1 MRDCTMRII
10 MPFGA
15 LLNVVL
21 VACAEEFPIG
31 CWTFMTQERQ
41 RPVEQVVKDW
51 KDLGITH
58 PMSPI
63 FGIDSDKAVMHRM
76 LDLCEKEGLHL
87 IVHDDRVH
95 LRGAYRAK
103 IEKDDAAYRANV
115 EAAAAEWG
123 RHPSFAGFH
132 LYDEPHK
139 QHINAVF
146 KAARVIRAVV
156 PGKMCFLNLLPWYD
170 WIHKFTGAKECAPY
184 LDMMAKETGL
194 ELLSYDLY
202 DHMAEGEFGETK
214 GLDFYFENLREWMA
228 FTLRNPGR
236 RFWVTGLCA
245 SHASRV
251 VGDQA
256 DYRWQ
261 LSTAAAMGA
270 KGVIWYYPDHVPR
283 PSETLGNVRNMPINI
298 LGERTEYFGRL
309 SAENRIFRN
318 WFGSEF
324 MRLTIEKAAM
334 VNLERGGI
342 KAFSGDEDVLSI
354 ESGKRAALVSF
365 FHDDEGVRYLAL
377 VNLDRRLTSR
387 ISVGV
392 ADGIEPMQLSYYRT
406 YEKKS
411 KTADPV
417 LAQRYGMSDVGKFA
431 CTMAPGQL
439 ALIKLVRKKIGG

>member
-1 MRDCTMRII
+1 MSDGKMRRILA
-10 MPFGA
+10 FGA
-15 LLNVVL
+15 LLNIIL
-21 VACAEEFPIG
+21 AAGAEEFPIC
-31 CWTFMTQERQ
+31 CWTFMAQERS
-41 RPVEQVVKDW
+41 RPVEQVVRDW

-58 PMSPI
+58 PMSPT
-63 FGIDSDKAVMHRM
+63 FGTGSDKAVMRRM
-76 LDLCEKEGLHL
+76 LDLCEREGLHL
-87 IVHDDRVH
+87 IVHDERVH
-95 LRGAYRAK
+95 LLGAIRAK
-103 IEKDDAAYRANV
+103 IEKDDSAYRANV
-115 EAAAAEWG
+115 VVAAADWG
-123 RHPSFAGFH
+123 GHPAFAGFH
-132 LYDEPHK
+132 LYDEPRK
-139 QHINAVF
+139 QHNAAVF
-146 KAARVIRAVV
+146 KAAKVVRETV

-184 LDMMAKETGL
+184 LDMMARETGL
-194 ELLSYDLY
+194 DLLSYDLY

-214 GLDFYFENLREWMA
+214 GLDYYFENLREWMA
-228 FTLRNPGR
+228 FTIRNPGK
-236 RFWVTGLCA
+236 RFWVTGLCT

-270 KGVIWYYPDHVPR
+270 KGIIWYYPDHRPR
-283 PSETLGNVRNMPINI
+283 PSETLGNSRDHPINI
-298 LGERTEYFGRL
+298 LGERTEYFNRL

-342 KAFSGDEDVLSI
+342 ESFSGDADVLSV
-354 ESGKRAALVSF
+354 ESGKRATLVSF
-365 FHDDEGVRYLAL
+365 FHDGDGVRYLAL
-377 VNLDRRLTSR
+377 VNLDRRRTSR

-417 LAQRYGMSDVGKFA
+417 LAQRHGISDAGKFA

-439 ALIKLVRKKIGG
+439 ALIKLARRKVGE